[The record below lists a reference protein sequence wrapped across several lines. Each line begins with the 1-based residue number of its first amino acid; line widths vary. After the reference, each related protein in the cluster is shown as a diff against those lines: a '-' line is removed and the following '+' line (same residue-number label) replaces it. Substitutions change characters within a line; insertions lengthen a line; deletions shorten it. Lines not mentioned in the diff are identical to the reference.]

1 MGKRAQYRE
10 SATTFRGARIKPHT
24 SETPV
29 AAILQP
35 QVKHYSAIGYEL
47 AIANRHKSWAKRW
60 LRVNRPGGMF

>member
-10 SATTFRGARIKPHT
+10 SATTFRGAKVPAHT
-24 SETPV
+24 RATPV

-47 AIANRHKSWAKRW
+47 AMTNRHKPWARRW
-60 LRVNRPGGMF
+60 LKANGRWA

>member
-10 SATTFRGARIKPHT
+10 SAATFRGAKIRAHT
-24 SETPV
+24 AATPI

-47 AIANRHKSWAKRW
+47 AMANRHKGWAKRW
-60 LRVNRPGGMF
+60 MRTHLPGRFW